1 MLAAGPDR
9 PNAYD
14 PAHMNTVD
22 DSARRREL
30 RTAAARLF
38 RKVGYPQA
46 TVRDIAKAVG
56 MQSGSIFYYFK
67 TKEDILVDVMNE
79 GMRQF
84 LEAARVPMDD
94 AVHPRMKL
102 RTLLVRHLMTLHQ
115 RNNDELAVVLS
126 EWRSLSPRARRQIV
140 AQRDEVEAVWNR
152 VLRELA
158 DARLISGDIAI
169 LRLAI
174 LGAANWSVQ
183 WYDNKGKLSIDELA
197 DQLLD
202 LFVPIST
209 RTAS

>member
-1 MLAAGPDR
+1 
-9 PNAYD
+9 
-14 PAHMNTVD
+14 MNTLD
-22 DSARRREL
+22 DSTRRREL

-67 TKEDILVDVMNE
+67 TKEDILVEVMNE

-84 LEAARVPMDD
+84 IEAACVAMDE
-94 AVHPRMKL
+94 ATPPRMKL
-102 RTLLVRHLMTLHQ
+102 RTLLVRHLMTLHS

-126 EWRSLSPRARRQIV
+126 EWRSLSARSRRHVV
-140 AQRDEVEAVWNR
+140 AQRDEVEAAWNR
-152 VLRELA
+152 VLQELA
-158 DARLISGDIAI
+158 QAHLISGDIAI

-174 LGAANWSVQ
+174 LGAANWSLQ
-183 WYDNKGKLSIDELA
+183 WYDKKGKLSIDELA

-202 LFVPIST
+202 LFVPT
-209 RTAS
+209 PARRT